1 VFNAAAKLL
10 FGFAAIALV
19 LAIGLQVGVGDL
31 AGFVLLMGIFLAA
44 TLAGLALAGSGI
56 VDRVPRSGAETP
68 PPVMAAFG
76 PDVDTPASP
85 WPLMTAVAAGIVA
98 VGLATGRTLVTI
110 GILAALAVAV
120 GWLAQDWRQDPAF
133 TPREGAKLGDRL
145 IAPLMLPALALGMVA
160 LIVISVSRVLLAVP
174 KGASIAIAGSL
185 AVLLLVVF
193 FVLSSQPRIARGG
206 FIVLAGFAVV
216 SLAAAGSVSAAA
228 GYRTFERPASSQGIV
243 IHAQNTQFKEH
254 AISVKAGQAAS
265 ITFLN
270 LDKGTY
276 HNIAVYTQVTAG
288 EPVWNGEPIRGIRKI
303 LYEHVFSTPGS
314 YTFRCDF
321 HPTVMIGTLTVVG
334 P

>member
-1 VFNAAAKLL
+1 VFNTAAKLL

-31 AGFVLLMGIFLAA
+31 SGFALLMGIFIAA

-68 PPVMAAFG
+68 QPVMTAFE
-76 PDVDTPASP
+76 PDVPPASP

-133 TPREGAKLGDRL
+133 TAREGAKLGDRL

-185 AVLLLVVF
+185 AVVLLVVF
-193 FVLSSQPRIARGG
+193 FVLSSQPRVARGG

-216 SLAAAGSVSAAA
+216 SLVAAGSVSAAA
-228 GYRTFERPASSQGIV
+228 GYRTFEHPASSQGIV
-243 IHAQNTQFKEH
+243 IHAQNTQFMEH
-254 AISVKAGQAAS
+254 AISVKAGKAAS
-265 ITFLN
+265 IAFFN

-276 HNIAVYTQVTAG
+276 HNIAVYTQVIGG

-321 HPTVMIGTLTVVG
+321 HPTVMVGTLTVVG